1 MATQNSTITVKGKLG
16 NIVGYKGRGGKRL
29 ARIRQTEVKNPKTD
43 GQIIQRM
50 ILATASKAYGRMKSI
65 CDHSWQG
72 VAYGGMSQSYF
83 LKKAIERIRK
93 FVADSMAAFPSSIL
107 DPLQWVGLARPDR
120 LAEAGYGLQIS
131 EGTIPSVSANYETE
145 GEGEDEEK
153 VLHSFGASLG
163 VAGATLG
170 VAPAGGYTILQVLKA
185 LGAKVGD
192 QLTIVGIM
200 KNGEFVKSRYITKA
214 NATEA
219 ELAVAWTPN
228 GSAAAFDA
236 ETEVSPNLM
245 IKPETNT
252 QHVGWDDSAGSSA
265 VAVAIVISRK
275 VDNTW
280 QRSTQ
285 YLMPVREV
293 SGVDAIIKLWQLGT
307 TEIPTANP
315 YYLNNAD
322 LAGE

>member
-16 NIVGYKGRGGKRL
+16 NIVGYKGRNGKRL

-65 CDHSWQG
+65 VDHSWQG
-72 VAYGGMSQSYF
+72 VAYGGISQSYF

-93 FVADSMAAFPSSIL
+93 FVADSMAAFPSTIT

-120 LAEAGYGLQIS
+120 LAETGFGLQIS
-131 EGTIPSVSANYETE
+131 EGSIPSVSANYETE

-153 VLHSFGASLG
+153 VLTSFGAE
-163 VAGATLG
+163 LG
-170 VAPAGGYTILQVLKA
+170 VAPEGGYTIQQVLNA

-200 KNGEFVKSRYITKA
+200 ANGEFVKSRYITKA
-214 NATEA
+214 DATTEELAAAWSEDGNAT
-219 ELAVAWTPN
+219 
-228 GSAAAFDA
+228 AFDA
-236 ETEVSPNLM
+236 ETMISPSLK
-245 IKPETNT
+245 IHVNT
-252 QHVGWDDSAGSSA
+252 AGKYVDWYEPA
-265 VAVAIVISRK
+265 ENAAAAVAIIISRK
-275 VDNTW
+275 DGNTW

-285 YLMPVREV
+285 YLMPVRDV
-293 SGVDAIIKLWQLGT
+293 NVVDSIIKLWQLGT
-307 TEIPTANP
+307 TEIPSANP
-315 YYLNNAD
+315 HYLNNAD
-322 LAGE
+322 L